1 MSKMKNALELE
12 IHKATPISFKLNSFN
27 EIIDLSKLEVSM
39 VYAFKIEMKDESVEL
54 NITVEV
60 LDVENHNFLLELT
73 ALFGFRV
80 YDVQGVLQVENGTE
94 RLDKKFAR
102 KLLNIAVGGIRGM
115 LAVYLSSTEQK
126 DFVLP
131 LVNLP
136 DNIYSR

>member
-1 MSKMKNALELE
+1 MSKNKNALELE
-12 IHKATPISFKLNSFN
+12 IYQATPISFMLFPFSEN
-27 EIIDLSKLEVSM
+27 IDLSKLEVSM
-39 VYAFKIEMKDESVEL
+39 VYGFKIEVKDESVEL

-60 LDVENHNFLLELT
+60 LDAENRNILLELT

-80 YDVQGVLQVENGTE
+80 FDVKDVVHIENGTE
-94 RLDKKFAR
+94 RLESKFAR

-115 LAVYLSSTEQK
+115 LAVYLSSTEHK

-136 DNIYSR
+136 SDIYLR